1 MPSRNGRTTAG
12 RAQQRL
18 LDALGRPALLAEM
31 TGAIAHRTPALR
43 RMLRERSAA
52 RPRLEEE
59 LARAV
64 ARFAMPSGA
73 MPSGGRAPGRRP
85 RLKLSREVQ
94 IGRQRYRLSAIVLE
108 MDGVGGLD
116 RAIVVELDPIAR
128 QRGRPAAVKR
138 RYGLTGRQAE
148 VAALV
153 GRGRT
158 SKEIARQLSIGV
170 RTVEQHTGEVLRKL
184 KAPNR
189 AAVAARMS
197 VGF

>member
-1 MPSRNGRTTAG
+1 MPSRNARTAAG
-12 RAQQRL
+12 RAQRRL

-31 TGAIAHRTPALR
+31 TGAIAHRTPGLR
-43 RMLRERSAA
+43 RLLREQGAVRA
-52 RPRLEEE
+52 RLEQE

-64 ARFAMPSGA
+64 ARFAKPGSGRT
-73 MPSGGRAPGRRP
+73 PGGRS

-108 MDGVGGLD
+108 MDGVGALD

-128 QRGRPAAVKR
+128 QRGRPAAFKR
-138 RYGLTGRQAE
+138 RYGLTGREAE

-184 KAPNR
+184 GVPNR

-197 VGF
+197 AGV

>member
-1 MPSRNGRTTAG
+1 MPSRKGRTAAG
-12 RAQQRL
+12 RAQHRL

-31 TGAIAHRTPALR
+31 SGAIAHRTPGLR
-43 RMLRERSAA
+43 RLLREQGAVRA
-52 RPRLEEE
+52 RLEQE

-64 ARFAMPSGA
+64 ARFAMPSG
-73 MPSGGRAPGRRP
+73 GRAPGRRP
-85 RLKLSREVQ
+85 RPRLTRALQ
-94 IGRQRYRLSAIVLE
+94 LGRQRYRLSAIVLR

-128 QRGRPAAVKR
+128 QRGRPADVKR
-138 RYGLTGRQAE
+138 RYGLTNREAE

-158 SKEIARQLSIGV
+158 TKEIARQLSIGV

-184 KAPNR
+184 RVPNR
-189 AAVAARMS
+189 AAVAALMTA
-197 VGF
+197 GF